1 MIMGNPVVYAELY
14 SNDIAK
20 SKKFYTSL
28 LDWKLKDMDM
38 PSVPGGKYT
47 MIEVGEGTG
56 GGMLANPMPN
66 SLGGWTPYAHVA
78 SVEATLKKA
87 EGLGATVVV
96 PKTEVMNMGWIG
108 IITDPTGVMF
118 GFWESKTQ

>member
-1 MIMGNPVVYAELY
+1 MGNPVVYAELY

-20 SKKFYTSL
+20 SKKFYASL
-28 LDWKLKDMDM
+28 LDWKLNDMDL

-66 SLGGWTPYAHVA
+66 SPGGWTPYAHVA

-87 EGLGATVVV
+87 ESLGATVVV
-96 PKTEVMNMGWIG
+96 PKMEV
-108 IITDPTGVMF
+108 
-118 GFWESKTQ
+118 

>member
-1 MIMGNPVVYAELY
+1 MGNPFVFCELY

-20 SKKFYTSL
+20 SKKFYTAL
-28 LDWKLKDMDM
+28 LDWKINDMDM

-47 MIEVGEGTG
+47 MIEVGGDGTG

-66 SLGGWTPYAHVA
+66 NPGGWTPYANVA
-78 SVEATLKKA
+78 DVAATLKKA

-108 IITDPTGVMF
+108 MITDPTGVMF